1 MLESWQR
8 HPLANDESQRQL
20 AIKLMKAAADE
31 ILHGK
36 QDRAAFSQYIANQ
49 PWSKEEATERLKHLI
64 SLLSTYRDNRLRDSA
79 IRIAQSVCD
88 ELALPQ

>member
-1 MLESWQR
+1 LE
-8 HPLANDESQRQL
+8 NDEAQAQL
-20 AIKLMKAAADE
+20 AIQLMKAAAGE

-36 QDRAAFSQYIANQ
+36 QDRPAFSQYIANQ

-64 SLLSTYRDNRLRDSA
+64 SLLSTYRDNRLRDCA
-79 IRIAQSVCD
+79 IRLAQSVCD